1 MTYGDF
7 IKVFPTEDDAI
18 DWIISRRFKKGYRCP
33 YCNARLRIYR
43 QNYNRRFLY
52 CNNCKNEFSA
62 LNGTIFEN
70 THLDLRMWLYVMML
84 MKIDR
89 SKAGSKQLTD
99 ILNKMFGISEEMA
112 MEAIKQV
119 REDGIYAMRLKKELD
134 ISYQSASRMLGKVQ
148 SLMEQ
153 QTDSSQGSIRGRG
166 RKKVE

>member
-1 MTYGDF
+1 MTYNDF
-7 IKVFPTEDDAI
+7 IKLFPKEDDAI
-18 DWIISRRFKKGYRCP
+18 DWIILRKYKNGYKCPKCGLKK
-33 YCNARLRIYR
+33 NVYR

-62 LNGTIFEN
+62 LNGTIFKN

-148 SLMEQ
+148 SLMAQ